1 MEGNT
6 VRREELATSP
16 VGPLAKYV
24 KHVTQIET
32 NLLKPKNKKVPRKS
46 SEIFY

>member
-6 VRREELATSP
+6 VRREG
-16 VGPLAKYV
+16 VMGPLAKYV

-32 NLLKPKNKKVPRKS
+32 NLLKPKNNKIPRKS